1 MIYKATRH
9 TWDIS
14 GFLNLGR
21 GYISSVQRLRPRLF
35 PLYNTDEGF
44 TSSTLFYNKTESK
57 CLTMSRKQTLSDC
70 QLISGLYQYYFLLK
84 RKGLD
89 FSPWMPLSFKDLFLS
104 VLLKVEIIKVSTAG
118 QCARPRKRS
127 VVDLQSASAKI
138 ILGLFP
144 PSSRVTRFKLLLPAA
159 SWISFPTWKKGN
171 GERFCTPCSWD
182 RQWPEPAVG
191 NSGTQQ

>member
-1 MIYKATRH
+1 MICKATRQ
-9 TWDIS
+9 TWDVS
-14 GFLNLGR
+14 SFSNLGR
-21 GYISSVQRLRPRLF
+21 GYISSVQRLRLLLF
-35 PLYNTDEGF
+35 PLYNTNQAF
-44 TSSTLFYNKTESK
+44 TSSTLFYNNTESK
-57 CLTMSRKQTLSDC
+57 WLIMSRKQTRSDC
-70 QLISGLYQYYFLLK
+70 QLISGLYQYYFVLK

-118 QCARPRKRS
+118 QYARACKRS

-171 GERFCTPCSWD
+171 GERFCAPCSWD